1 MKEEWRS
8 VLKAGGEQSVT
19 VAGTVEMHLLC
30 AGSLDTIH
38 LVSKEWRLQARKYC
52 KIELLIFHRFC
63 STYKCFLWSWKWSHM
78 ARFSFLHWKWDQ
90 FT

>member
-38 LVSKEWRLQARKYC
+38 LVSKE
-52 KIELLIFHRFC
+52 
-63 STYKCFLWSWKWSHM
+63 
-78 ARFSFLHWKWDQ
+78 
-90 FT
+90 